1 MLIPFRWSAMGMQL
15 LPRAVLFYAVA
26 AGSLAAADIK
36 VPVTFDTL
44 KNGLRILVVP
54 DTNVAVVSCRLY
66 YFVGSIYES
75 AGSTGLSHMYEH
87 MMFKGT
93 RKLGTKNYAAELPI
107 MASIDSLEALRER
120 SAAPSDSVMER
131 YQKQITALLEKQ
143 RAFIKK
149 DEIWELYQNNGA
161 TQLNAWTADDMT
173 AYIVTLPKNKIEL
186 FYWIESDR
194 MRNPVL
200 REFVSERDVVME
212 ERRMRYDNKPI
223 GRYWER
229 LNACFYSASP
239 FRNPTIGW
247 SSDILAYTREKL
259 ERHINKYYTPDN
271 ALVVLVGNIDPA
283 TAKKGIE
290 RYFGA
295 IPRAAKPKEEV
306 ITREPKPIGETR
318 FTVHDDATPRIDM
331 LFHTPGY
338 PSDALYK
345 LDVVEAVFSGRS
357 GRLYRR
363 LVDKEGLCTRVGAGN
378 GIQLFDSYFT
388 IWAQLK
394 NDADP
399 ARVEAIIR
407 EEIALAAKTP
417 PTPAEMM
424 RVQNEIRMAFIT
436 DLTSLEG
443 ISDRLAWFERLRS
456 WKDMLEYPKRI
467 AEVKREEITA
477 VVREYLDPTHMTI
490 GLLLHNPAGGKK
502 PSGATNN

>member
-1 MLIPFRWSAMGMQL
+1 MVMRFLFCAL
-15 LPRAVLFYAVA
+15 LFYAIA
-26 AGSLAAADIK
+26 SGSPTAADIK

-44 KNGLRILVVP
+44 KNGLRIIVVP

-75 AGSTGLSHMYEH
+75 AGFTGLSHMYEH

-93 RKLGTKNYAAELPI
+93 RKLGTTNYAAEVPI
-107 MASIDSLEALRER
+107 MASIDSLDHKRTLYLQSEN
-120 SAAPSDSVMER
+120 PSDSIVER
-131 YQKQITALLEKQ
+131 YKKQIAALLEKQ
-143 RAFIKK
+143 RTFIKK

-229 LNACFYSASP
+229 LNACFYVASP

-247 SSDILAYTREKL
+247 ASDIPAFNREKM

-283 TAKKGIE
+283 KAKKGIE

-295 IPRAAKPKEEV
+295 ISRAVKPKEEV
-306 ITREPKPIGETR
+306 ITREPNPIGETR
-318 FTVHDDATPRIDM
+318 FIVHDDATPRIDM

-338 PSDALYK
+338 PSDVLYK

-363 LVDKEGLCTRVGAGN
+363 LVDQEGLCTSIGADN
-378 GIQLFDSYFT
+378 GIQLFDSYFA
-388 IWAQLK
+388 ISAQLK

-399 ARVEAIIR
+399 ARVETIIR
-407 EEIALAAKTP
+407 EEIALMAKTP
-417 PTPAEMM
+417 PSPAEMM
-424 RVQNEIRMAFIT
+424 RVKNEIRMNFIT

-443 ISDRLAWFERLRS
+443 LSDRLAWFERLRS

-467 AEVKREEITA
+467 AEVKREDIPLI
-477 VVREYLDPTHMTI
+477 VRKYLDPAHMTI
-490 GLLLHNPAGGKK
+490 GLLLQNSGGRKLPAG
-502 PSGATNN
+502 AEN